1 MFHSSKLRQSGFAL
15 ALATLLLFSGILP
28 GAPYAAPAVY
38 AQSNIV
44 NLFPTGP
51 GVIQA
56 GQNITYSIK
65 VQNASSINF
74 TNFAFYN
81 DLPAGVTYVSGGT
94 LITDNGVPYVQFTLP
109 TLAAHSTQTVSW
121 VAKADANLAVG
132 TYIYNDSIGPIG
144 STPEASVSVYTGPST
159 KIEAPGTLVAVYKNA
174 SGTPFDVKVHGFHFE
189 NYVNEGIPNPND
201 DLAAADVFELFGPA
215 ACQSGTTAATCILSG
230 PAQSWLTKAIGSTNG
245 GHCDGMAATSL
256 RLFNNLPF
264 RQYSTPAS
272 FQAGAAHTINLN
284 FPAQPLENYITRYFH
299 TQSYIWDSH
308 FVGTPVQTVQKLTAD
323 FQKNPSVGYTVAFF
337 LTKNLTHFDD
347 SDWTQGHA
355 VTAYGIET
363 VNANESRILVYDNN
377 FPNQRKYFTVNMAA
391 NTWRYVTAANPG
403 QPENAYE
410 GSAVSQN
417 LRLVPLSARDLPAGQ
432 YFPCPFC
439 PGTTI
444 ASADAGA
451 PDLFSGKIDFEY
463 TGEGAILVVNDAGQ
477 KTGNDVGNEAFV
489 NEIPDT
495 EIFHFQGGLGQAIPP
510 RISVPFTETDE
521 TLYTVMVHGT
531 TVDTPTHGS
540 LSIVGAGFHMG
551 VEKIELS
558 PGEVFDLRVSP
569 DGDHISFWAS
579 LTATE
584 TITAPA
590 MHIAHDP
597 IHVGDPSVIF
607 EVSGE
612 TLVAGERISLTL
624 DPVHEHIY
632 IEDEGLEAEEF
643 DITMDLIFP
652 DGDIHVYTDTV
663 IVPAGSTSAFVDF
676 GAWDGRLSP
685 PTYIDNVLQNAAV
698 NHRLKLTSSTG
709 VYDPTP
715 QANAPAGVYQVTA
728 TFENVTEVSLENV
741 YFTVGNL
748 GAGNLLL
755 NADGSPAGV
764 GAKRSVPAATLGAD
778 GILHTHDIF
787 TFTFDVGLASAD
799 LSALTVDANGVPH
812 DWIHPDAAP
821 AYDAN
826 NASFVFALSTSQTIF
841 LPLIGR

>member
-1 MFHSSKLRQSGFAL
+1 MFHKSSIRQSGLAL
-15 ALATLLLFSGILP
+15 ALAMMLLFSGSLLP
-28 GAPYAAPAVY
+28 GAAPAVY
-38 AQSNIV
+38 AQAFDVLLWVTSPS
-44 NLFPTGP
+44 LAQP
-51 GVIQA
+51 
-56 GQNITYSIK
+56 GQNLTYTFRVENQSGTT
-65 VQNASSINF
+65 F
-74 TNFAFYN
+74 TNFAFFN
-81 DLPAGVTYVSGGT
+81 DLPANVTYVSGGT
-94 LITDNGVPYVQFTLP
+94 LITDNGAPYVQFTLP

-121 VAKADANLAVG
+121 VAKANSNLAIGSFIV
-132 TYIYNDSIGPIG
+132 NESIGPID
-144 STPEASVSVYTGPST
+144 STPAANMGINGSFNT

-174 SGTPFDVKVHGFHFE
+174 SGTPFNVNVHGFHFE
-189 NYVNEGIPNPND
+189 NYGNEGIPNPND

-215 ACQSGTTAATCILSG
+215 ACQSGTTAATCVLSG
-230 PAQSWLTKAIGSTNG
+230 PAQSWLTKAIGSTKG

-272 FQAGAAHTINLN
+272 FQAGAANTINLN
-284 FPAQPLENYITRYFH
+284 FPAQPIENYITRYFH

-308 FVGTPVQTVQKLTAD
+308 FVGTPVETVQKLTAD
-323 FQKNPSVGYTVAFF
+323 FQKNPSVGYTIAFF
-337 LTKNLTHFDD
+337 LTKNLAQFDW

-363 VNANESRILVYDNN
+363 VSPTESRILVYDNN
-377 FPNQRKYFTVNMAA
+377 FPNERKYFTVNMAA

-410 GSAVSQN
+410 GSAFSQN

-439 PGTTI
+439 PGATI

-510 RISVPFTETDE
+510 RISVPYTETDE

-551 VEKIELS
+551 VENIELS

-597 IHVGDPSVIF
+597 IHAGDPSVIF

-632 IEDEGLEAEEF
+632 IEDEGIEAEEF

-652 DGDIHVYTDTV
+652 DGDVHVYTDTV
-663 IVPAGSTSAFVDF
+663 IVPVGSTSAFVDF

-685 PTYIDNVLQNAAV
+685 PTYIDNVLQNSAV

-709 VYDPTP
+709 IYDPTP

-728 TFENVTEVSLENV
+728 TFENVTEVSLQNV

-755 NADGSPAGV
+755 NADGSPTGV
-764 GAKRSVPAATLGAD
+764 GAKLSVPAATLGDD
-778 GILHTHDIF
+778 GILHTHD
-787 TFTFDVGLASAD
+787 TFSFSFAVGLASAD
-799 LSALTVDANGVPH
+799 LSPLTVDANGVPH
-812 DWIHPDAAP
+812 DWIHPNPAP

-826 NASFVFALSTSQTIF
+826 NASFSFALSTSQSIF
-841 LPLIGR
+841 LPIVTR

>member
-1 MFHSSKLRQSGFAL
+1 MFYQSRIRQSSLAL
-15 ALATLLLFSGILP
+15 ALAMMLLFSSLLLP
-28 GAPYAAPAVY
+28 GVTPTVY
-38 AQSNIV
+38 AQTFDVILVV
-44 NLFPTGP
+44 NSPSLVQP
-51 GVIQA
+51 
-56 GQNITYSIK
+56 GQNLTYTIN
-65 VQNASSINF
+65 VRNQSSTTF
-74 TNFAFYN
+74 TNFAFFN
-81 DLPAGVTYVSGGT
+81 DLPANITYVSGGA
-94 LITDNGVPYVQFTLP
+94 LITDNGAPYVQFTLP
-109 TLAAHSTQTVSW
+109 TLAANSTQTVSW
-121 VAKADANLAVG
+121 VAKANSNLAIGSFIV
-132 TYIYNDSIGPIG
+132 NDSIGPID
-144 STPEASVSVYTGPST
+144 STPAATIGINGSFST
-159 KIEAPGTLVAVYKNA
+159 KVEAPGTLVAVYKNA
-174 SGTPFDVKVHGFHFE
+174 SGTPFNVNVHGFQFE
-189 NYVNEGIPNPND
+189 NYGNADIPNPND

-230 PAQSWLTKAIGSTNG
+230 PAQSWLTKAIGSTKG

-256 RLFNNLPF
+256 RLFNTLPF
-264 RQYSTPAS
+264 RQYSTPAT
-272 FQAGAAHTINLN
+272 FQPGAANTINLN
-284 FPAQPLENYITRYFH
+284 FPAQPIENYITRYFH

-308 FVGTPVQTVQKLTAD
+308 FVGTPVETVQKLIAD
-323 FQKNPSVGYTVAFF
+323 FQKSPSVAYTVAFF
-337 LTKNLTHFDD
+337 LTKNLAQYDD

-363 VNANESRILVYDNN
+363 VNPNESRILVYDNN
-377 FPNQRKYFTVNMAA
+377 FPNERKYFTVNMAT

-410 GSAVSQN
+410 GSAFSQN

-439 PGTTI
+439 PDATI
-444 ASADAGA
+444 ASAEAGA
-451 PDLFSGKIDFEY
+451 PQMFSGKIDFEY

-477 KTGNDVGNEAFV
+477 KTGNDIGTEAFV

-495 EIFHFQGGLGQAIPP
+495 EIFHFQGGLGHAIPP

-531 TVDTPTHGS
+531 TVDTPTHGA

-551 VEKIELS
+551 IENIELG

-597 IHVGDPSVIF
+597 IHAGDPSVIF

-612 TLVAGERISLTL
+612 TLIAGERISLTL

-632 IEDEGLEAEEF
+632 IEDEGIEAEEF

-685 PTYIDNVLQNAAV
+685 PTYIDNVLQNATV

-709 VYDPTP
+709 VYHPTP
-715 QANAPAGVYQVTA
+715 QANAPAGIYQVTA

-755 NADGSPAGV
+755 NADGSPVGV
-764 GAKRSVPAATLGAD
+764 GAKLAVPTTALGDD
-778 GILHTHDIF
+778 GILHTHESF
-787 TFTFDVGLASAD
+787 TFSFTVGLASAD
-799 LSALTVDANGVPH
+799 LSTLTVDANGAPH
-812 DWIHPDAAP
+812 DWIHPDPAP

-826 NASFVFALSTSQTIF
+826 NAPFSFALSTSQSIF
-841 LPLIGR
+841 LPIITQ